1 MTKLLLTLRFYA
13 LGTMLISV
21 GDFAGVSKTTAC
33 LIVRLVSEAIASM
46 GRAIIKMPTTP
57 ADIHNVQLG
66 FYQKARC
73 PRVIG
78 ALDCTHIRIQSPGN
92 IIISYPSEKSLPPDV
107 R

>member
-21 GDFAGVSKTTAC
+21 GDFAGVSKATAC
-33 LIVRLVSEAIASM
+33 CIVRHVSRAIASM
-46 GRAIIKMPTTP
+46 GRANITMPSTP
-57 ADIHNVQLG
+57 EDIHKVQLG
-66 FYQKARC
+66 FYQKARF

-92 IIISYPSEKSLPPDV
+92 TII
-107 R
+107 